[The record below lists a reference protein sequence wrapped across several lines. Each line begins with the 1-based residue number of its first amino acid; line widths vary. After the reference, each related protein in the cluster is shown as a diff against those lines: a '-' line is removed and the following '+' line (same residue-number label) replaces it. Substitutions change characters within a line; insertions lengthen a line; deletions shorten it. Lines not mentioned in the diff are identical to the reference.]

1 MDEHRYSPTML
12 KLLESYRPIRKTEG
26 AQPKVSVSDVLG
38 AISGYRPCDGH
49 SLWRML
55 CQRHPDLV
63 TLAGAHKF
71 PGQGQRHT
79 PVIDVSAVAV
89 LAALVQ
95 GKVAAQR
102 RREMLAAEP
111 QAVQNEM
118 LDAESLLRER
128 GYNSQECSRLAAELG
143 RDLRL
148 VAASEG
154 REIHTTERHY
164 GPDVRHVA
172 VFPRSDG
179 RLIED
184 VLSSFRERPLYQR
197 VMASEPITQQ
207 RWQVLQAMGRGR
219 ARSRSTRRA

>member
-1 MDEHRYSPTML
+1 ML
-12 KLLESYRPIRKTEG
+12 KLLEANRLVRKTDG
-26 AQPKVSVSDVLG
+26 SPCKVSVYDVLG
-38 AISGYRPCDGH
+38 AFSGRSPHDAIMVWLTLRRRY
-49 SLWRML
+49 
-55 CQRHPDLV
+55 PDLEALV
-63 TLAGAHKF
+63 SHYQFAGR
-71 PGQGQRHT
+71 GQRPT
-79 PVIDVSAVAV
+79 PVVDESTVAV
-89 LAALVQ
+89 LAALAP

-102 RREMLAAEP
+102 RREMLAIEP

-128 GYNSQECSRLAAELG
+128 GYSSQECSRLAAELG

-148 VAASEG
+148 VVASEG
-154 REIHTTERHY
+154 REVHTTERHY
-164 GPDVRHVA
+164 GPDIRHVA
-172 VFPRSDG
+172 VFPRSDA